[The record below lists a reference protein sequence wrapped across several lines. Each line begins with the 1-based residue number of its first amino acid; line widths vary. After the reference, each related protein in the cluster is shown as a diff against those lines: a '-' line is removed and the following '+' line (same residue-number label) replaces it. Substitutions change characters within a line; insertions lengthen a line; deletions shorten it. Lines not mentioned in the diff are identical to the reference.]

1 MAGANF
7 LAVKSPD
14 APKIIIIVG
23 GVFLLELE
31 FEVMGAEFIIL
42 QKSLME

>member
-14 APKIIIIVG
+14 APKITKMVG
-23 GVFLLELE
+23 GVIEESEPLIDCVVDL
-31 FEVMGAEFIIL
+31 IICPV
-42 QKSLME
+42 K